1 MVMESIN
8 MVIDNAITKVAIDD
22 GGEGPSSKE
31 TTIEEEAQDVEVEV
45 IGQTRIVPL
54 WKINLLI
61 NQVY

>member
-1 MVMESIN
+1 

-45 IGQTRIVPL
+45 IGQTRIDPL
-54 WKINLLI
+54 
-61 NQVY
+61 